1 MEDMQL
7 SSWPQ
12 LQAVKLRLKYVS
24 CSRVYALLGHLGQCP
39 ALADLEVLA
48 SYFSGPQGLLSRQG
62 VQALVSGPAG
72 QSLRRVSFSCC
83 PEPELATFLPLL
95 APGLHIRQVDV
106 EVALPGL
113 EAVEAVLRSRQEG
126 GRGAAAEAELVAAVR
141 RQLPA
146 GLEVQVSHALAKLPH
161 VSKRLMWASSCTWAF
176 EARVGGHC
184 QLRCS
189 GGHSYP

>member
-1 MEDMQL
+1 
-7 SSWPQ
+7 
-12 LQAVKLRLKYVS
+12 VKLWLQYVS
-24 CSRVYALLGHLGQCP
+24 WSRTDALLGHLGQCP
-39 ALADLEVLA
+39 ALADLEVLT
-48 SYFSGPQGLLSRQG
+48 YTGGWQERLSRQC

-72 QSLRRVSFSCC
+72 QSLRRVSFSCF

-106 EVALPGL
+106 QVAVPGL
-113 EAVEAVLRSRQEG
+113 EAVEAALRSGQEG
-126 GRGAAAEAELVAAVR
+126 AARGAAAEAELVAAVR

-176 EARVGGHC
+176 EARVGGRC
-184 QLRCS
+184 QLRCAS
-189 GGHSYP
+189 GRAW